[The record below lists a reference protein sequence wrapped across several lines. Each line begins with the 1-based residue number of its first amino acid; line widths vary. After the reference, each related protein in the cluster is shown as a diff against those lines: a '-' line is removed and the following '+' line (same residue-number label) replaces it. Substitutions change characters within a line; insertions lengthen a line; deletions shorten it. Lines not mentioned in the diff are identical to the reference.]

1 MITGF
6 FIINNNIIGDIIM
19 ATTKNILVERGKTL
33 NWKIEKENYETIIDK
48 KVILTKEDE
57 TIVEKMILE
66 NSLS

>member
-1 MITGF
+1 
-6 FIINNNIIGDIIM
+6 M